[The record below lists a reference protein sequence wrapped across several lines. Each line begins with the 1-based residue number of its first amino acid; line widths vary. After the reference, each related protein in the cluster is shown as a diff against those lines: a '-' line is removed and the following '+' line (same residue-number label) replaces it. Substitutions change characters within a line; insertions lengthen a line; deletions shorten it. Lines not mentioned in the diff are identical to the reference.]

1 MENEKKKYSYFIS
14 DFELSTWGKNNI
26 ERYIQEEEDY
36 RNIYS
41 SREECL
47 EKAKEEIVKKI
58 LDYKEDDEYFVYIME
73 MQKNDIKLNRKYIKD
88 FHNTIT
94 NCLENKY
101 NRINLVCDDEIFI
114 SKIRNALKE
123 LYNDKDNIIAYKI
136 IPESLSFHKIKATID
151 MSVNLEEN

>member
-58 LDYKEDDEYFVYIME
+58 LDCKEDDEYFVYIVE

-94 NCLENKY
+94 NCFENKY

-136 IPESLSFHKIKATID
+136 IPKSVSLHKIKATID